1 MITPKAIEGIVRNL
15 ERIPKLRQE
24 AEEAARA
31 KAAAKDFSSLR
42 DGAERA
48 QRCARPATLP
58 PAEWARPRYFLL
70 RFGLSRYQMAILAE
84 NGAVA
89 LKRVGRALLYRVAD
103 AEAFFRNCAA
113 EGTDEDAN
121 TEA

>member
-58 PAEWARPRYFLL
+58 PPTEWARPKYFLL
-70 RFGLSRYQMAILAE
+70 RFGLSRYQMELLADR
-84 NGAVA
+84 GQVA
-89 LKRVGRALLYRVAD
+89 LRRVGRARLYRVAD
-103 AEAFFRNCAA
+103 AEKFF
-113 EGTDEDAN
+113 EDE
-121 TEA
+121 EEVV